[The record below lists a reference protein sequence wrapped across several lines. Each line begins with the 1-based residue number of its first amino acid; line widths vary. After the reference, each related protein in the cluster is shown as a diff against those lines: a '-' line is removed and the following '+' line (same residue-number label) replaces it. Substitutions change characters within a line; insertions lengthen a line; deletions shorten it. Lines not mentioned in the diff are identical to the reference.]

1 MFFKNKK
8 PSETRPLL
16 EEHIETGQ
24 ERQERQ
30 RNSKY
35 LYFEY
40 LNVVLF
46 SPIMKYIMKSKNCK
60 TKYLMVI
67 KHLS

>member
-30 RNSKY
+30 RTSKY
-35 LYFEY
+35 LYFIIGVTTCAVIFGAGLIISTEGEY
-40 LNVVLF
+40 G
-46 SPIMKYIMKSKNCK
+46 
-60 TKYLMVI
+60 
-67 KHLS
+67 